1 MDLDGVCG
9 SSLQTPG
16 KFGQFQPHQELMPDR
31 VLHHFFKRLGIY
43 LTRIEETTR
52 LPRSRETP

>member
-1 MDLDGVCG
+1 L
-9 SSLQTPG
+9 L
-16 KFGQFQPHQELMPDR
+16 PDR

>member
-1 MDLDGVCG
+1 MESADLRSKLPEVR
-9 SSLQTPG
+9 
-16 KFGQFQPHQELMPDR
+16 QFQPHQELLPEC
-31 VLHHFFKRLGIY
+31 VLHHFFKRSGIY